1 MQHDER
7 AGLLWV
13 LAGFCTLSI
22 GDAIVKGMAGDWP
35 APAMAHTRYLV
46 GTVLLAALLARHQGW
61 KALTLPP
68 AGLQWVRGIAISTS
82 AIGMFMAVWIMPL
95 AEATTIAFT
104 QPMITAILGMIFLGE
119 RARAGTWIATLI
131 AFVGVVIVLRPNFVA
146 IGWGALLPLVGAAG
160 MAVTIIANRAVH
172 GSATV
177 LAMQYYMSVTALIF
191 LTFVVIFGHF
201 SGVERF
207 EMHWPHWSVIA
218 RCAFIGVSASFA
230 QWFIYMGTARAGAGH
245 VAPMTYGQLLMAV
258 LFGAV
263 FFGEYPDL
271 VALIGAAIIVGSGLY
286 LWWDTQRR
294 SRSALAGNG

>member
-22 GDAIVKGMAGDWP
+22 GDAIVKGMADAWP
-35 APAMAHTRYLV
+35 APAMAQMRYLV
-46 GTVLLAALLARHQGW
+46 GTALLALLLARRQGRG
-61 KALTLPP
+61 ALALPK
-68 AGLQWVRGIAISTS
+68 AGLQWVRGVAISLS
-82 AIGMFMAVWIMPL
+82 AVGMFMAVWIMPL

-104 QPMITAILGMIFLGE
+104 QPMITAILGMVFLGE
-119 RARAGTWIATLI
+119 RARSSTWIATLI
-131 AFVGVVIVLRPNFVA
+131 AFVGVVIVLRPSFEAV
-146 IGWGALLPLVGAAG
+146 GWGALLPLVGASG

-172 GSATV
+172 GTATV

-191 LTFVVIFGHF
+191 LTFVVIVGHF

-207 EMHWPHWSVIA
+207 AMHWPHWSVVA

-230 QWFIYMGTARAGAGH
+230 QWFIYMGTAKAGAGA

-258 LFGAV
+258 MFGAL
-263 FFGEYPDL
+263 FFGDLPDL
-271 VALIGAAIIVGSGLY
+271 VALLGAAIIVGSGLY
-286 LWWDTQRR
+286 LWWNTRRQAQRQ
-294 SRSALAGNG
+294 S